1 VNASVPDAQVGPR
14 PALVSWFDHHRRAAF
29 QSFLR
34 LWREPIQSL
43 VTCLAVGV
51 ALALPAALWALLQ
64 NVEAVS
70 GSVQTAARF
79 TLLLDQNTP
88 FEVATQLAAE
98 LEGKA
103 NIDDVETVDRAD
115 ALKDFAYGIGLN
127 ELMDNLD
134 ENPLPHLLH
143 LHPDK
148 NLSSAELDALFISLS
163 TLESVDQV
171 VFDTQWQARLGAAIA
186 TARRLTAGVGVL
198 MVLGAA
204 LILGNT
210 IRLGIEARR
219 EEITVIKLIGGG
231 DGFARRPL
239 LYSGL
244 WSGAVGGLLGA
255 VLVALLFGFL
265 AGPADELFTLYGSD
279 QTVSGLGFKGAFG
292 LTVAGGLAGLVSAWS
307 TAFIHLRRIQPR

>member
-1 VNASVPDAQVGPR
+1 MNATVPGAGVGPR
-14 PALVSWFDHHRRAAF
+14 PALVSWLAHHRQAAA
-29 QSFLR
+29 QSLLR
-34 LWREPIQSL
+34 LGREPIQSL
-43 VTCLAVGV
+43 VTCLAVGI

-79 TLLLDQNTP
+79 TLLLDQSTS

-98 LEGKA
+98 LEAKED
-103 NIDDVETVDRAD
+103 IDQVETVDRAE
-115 ALKDFAYGIGLN
+115 ALKEFAYGIGLN
-127 ELMDNLD
+127 ELMDNLN
-134 ENPLPHLLH
+134 ENPLPHVLH

-148 NLSSAELDALFISLS
+148 NLSSADLDALSRSLS

-198 MVLGAA
+198 MVLGAV

-244 WSGAVGGLLGA
+244 WSGAVGGLSGA
-255 VLVALLFGFL
+255 ALVALLFGFL

-279 QTVSGLGFKGAFG
+279 QTLSGLGFKGAFG
-292 LTVAGGLAGLVSAWS
+292 LTVAGGLAGLASAWT

>member
-1 VNASVPDAQVGPR
+1 VG
-14 PALVSWFDHHRRAAF
+14 
-29 QSFLR
+29 
-34 LWREPIQSL
+34 I
-43 VTCLAVGV
+43 

-64 NVEAVS
+64 NVESVS
-70 GSVQTAARF
+70 GNVQTAARF
-79 TLLLDQNTP
+79 TLLLDQSTS
-88 FEVATQLAAE
+88 FEFATQLAAE
-98 LEGKA
+98 LEGKED
-103 NIDDVETVDRAD
+103 IDQVETVDRAA
-115 ALKDFAYGIGLN
+115 ALEEFAYGIGLN
-127 ELMDNLD
+127 ELMGNLD
-134 ENPLPHLLH
+134 ENPLPHVLH

-148 NLSSAELDALFISLS
+148 NLSSAELDALSRSLS

-186 TARRLTAGVGVL
+186 TARHLTAGVGVL

-279 QTVSGLGFKGAFG
+279 QRMSGLGFKGTFG
-292 LTVAGGLAGLVSAWS
+292 LTVAGGLAGLASAWS
-307 TAFIHLRRIQPR
+307 MVFIHLRRIQPR

>member
-1 VNASVPDAQVGPR
+1 MNATVPGAGVGPR
-14 PALVSWFDHHRRAAF
+14 PALVSWFAHHRQAAA
-29 QSFLR
+29 QSLLR
-34 LWREPIQSL
+34 LGREPIQSL
-43 VTCLAVGV
+43 VTCLAVGI

-79 TLLLDQNTP
+79 TLLLDQSTS

-98 LEGKA
+98 LEGKED
-103 NIDDVETVDRAD
+103 IDQVESVDRAE
-115 ALKDFAYGIGLN
+115 ALKEFAYGIGLN

-134 ENPLPHLLH
+134 ENPLPHVLH

-148 NLSSAELDALFISLS
+148 DLSSADLDALSRSLS

-198 MVLGAA
+198 MVLGAV

-255 VLVALLFGFL
+255 ALVALLFGFL

-279 QTVSGLGFKGAFG
+279 QTLSGLGFKGAFG
-292 LTVAGGLAGLVSAWS
+292 LTVAGGSAGLASAWT